1 MPDSILKK
9 AMQYISTRNS
19 KKTFSFKDV
28 FLNALAPD
36 GGLFVPQ
43 NIPFFSI
50 KELNELKKLSY
61 NDLAAKII
69 IKFCSEEFEE
79 NELKE
84 IVEKSYKSFR
94 SKETVILKKYEDIY
108 LLELFHG
115 PTLAFKDIALQ
126 VIGNMYEKFLLT
138 QKNKINIVVATSG
151 DTGSAAINA
160 IKGRNKLNIF
170 VLHPQNKISEVQRKL
185 MTTVKENNVF
195 NIAVKG
201 NFDDCQNLVK
211 SMFVDNEFKNKINMS
226 GVNSINWA
234 RIISQIVYYFYA
246 FFKIEEK
253 EKKINFSVPTGNFGD
268 VYAGYISKRMGLSI
282 NKLIVATNRND
293 ILKRVINTGEYKIED
308 VVETISPSMDIQVA
322 SNFERLIFDINSN
335 DDSNVK
341 EKMKNLKEQK
351 FFKIDNNQLKSIK
364 HDFVSESL
372 SEKETQN
379 FIKNFYNKF
388 NVILDPHTAVGH
400 GVLNKISSEGINVVL
415 ATAHPCKFPEAINK
429 AIGLKPNL
437 PKELDYIMSA
447 KENYDL
453 IPNNLDKIKNYILE
467 KI

>member
-1 MPDSILKK
+1 MK
-9 AMQYISTRNS
+9 YISTRNS
-19 KKTFSFKDV
+19 KKIFSFKDI

-61 NDLAAKII
+61 NDLAVKII

-126 VIGNMYEKFLLT
+126 VIGNMYEKFLLN

-151 DTGSAAINA
+151 DTGAAAINA

-211 SMFVDNEFKNKINMS
+211 SMFVDDEFKNKINMS

-268 VYAGYISKRMGLSI
+268 VYAGYISKRMGLPI

-388 NVILDPHTAVGH
+388 NVILDPHTAVGY
-400 GVLNKISSEGINVVL
+400 GVLDKISSEGINVVL

-437 PKELDYIMSA
+437 PKELVYIMSA

>member
-1 MPDSILKK
+1 MK
-9 AMQYISTRNS
+9 YISTRNS

-28 FLNALAPD
+28 FLNALASD

-126 VIGNMYEKFLLT
+126 VIGNMYEKFLLN

-253 EKKINFSVPTGNFGD
+253 GKKINFSVPTGNFGD

-293 ILKRVINTGEYKIED
+293 ILKRAINTGEYKIED
-308 VVETISPSMDIQVA
+308 VIETISPSMDIQVA

-335 DDSNVK
+335 DDLNVK

-351 FFKIDNNQLKSIK
+351 FFKIDKNQLKSIK
-364 HDFVSESL
+364 QDFISESL

-388 NVILDPHTAVGH
+388 KIILDPHTAVGY

-453 IPNNLDKIKNYILE
+453 IPNNLDKIKNHILE

>member
-1 MPDSILKK
+1 MK
-9 AMQYISTRNS
+9 YISTRNS

-126 VIGNMYEKFLLT
+126 VIGNMYEKFLLN

-160 IKGRNKLNIF
+160 IKGKNKLNIF

-211 SMFVDNEFKNKINMS
+211 LMFVDNEFKNKINMS

-234 RIISQIVYYFYA
+234 RIISQVVYYFYA

-253 EKKINFSVPTGNFGD
+253 GKKINFSVPTGNFGD

-293 ILKRVINTGEYKIED
+293 ILKRAINTGEYKIED

-351 FFKIDNNQLKSIK
+351 FFRIDKNQLKSIK
-364 HDFVSESL
+364 QDFISESL

-388 NVILDPHTAVGH
+388 KIILDPHTAVGY

-453 IPNNLDKIKNYILE
+453 IPNNLDKIKNHILE

>member
-1 MPDSILKK
+1 MK
-9 AMQYISTRNS
+9 YISTRNS
-19 KKTFSFKDV
+19 KKIFSFKDI

-234 RIISQIVYYFYA
+234 RIISQIVYYFYT

-253 EKKINFSVPTGNFGD
+253 GKKINFSVPTGNFGD
-268 VYAGYISKRMGLSI
+268 VYAGYISKRMGLPI

-388 NVILDPHTAVGH
+388 NVILDPHTAVGY

-453 IPNNLDKIKNYILE
+453 IPNNLDKIKNHILE